1 MGEFATQNKA
11 LNYPKTGGVNVAD
24 RWSESKRSYLGRSD
38 RKATDMNLEV
48 ANHAVMYD

>member
-24 RWSESKRSYLGRSD
+24 GWSESKRSYLGRSD
-38 RKATDMNLEV
+38 RHVAKINFEATT
-48 ANHAVMYD
+48 HTVMYD